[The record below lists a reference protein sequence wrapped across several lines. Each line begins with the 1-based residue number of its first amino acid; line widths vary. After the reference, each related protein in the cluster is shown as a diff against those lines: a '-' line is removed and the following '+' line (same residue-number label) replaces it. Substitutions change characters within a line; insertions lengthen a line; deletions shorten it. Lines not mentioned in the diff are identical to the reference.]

1 MAAIRIENIVA
12 ELKKLID
19 RNGPSYLT
27 DEPYKV
33 YLELLHSGAADRRTA
48 ASILH
53 LLTSGVME
61 SVDPSCDAETVSGSI
76 RRECSLNKRMAD
88 RMALILTSLYSGANR
103 KEWRGKEREG
113 LRRFLKEG
121 FTCSWKGF
129 AVWDAGNGTV
139 DCHYEASIVLV
150 PTEAIAEDKEL
161 AKLLK
166 KNPYMTKEAI
176 HDLFAKRLRKYL
188 DEDFEDY
195 CTCEDYYEPV
205 VEDYGTNLEYD
216 LPKWSKEN
224 GFEYVSFEGDGDDDG
239 YEPKFRNNWY

>member
-1 MAAIRIENIVA
+1 MAAISIENIVV
-12 ELKKLID
+12 ELKGLID

-33 YLELLHSGAADRRTA
+33 YLELLHSGAADRKTA

-53 LLTSGVME
+53 LLTSGIMA
-61 SVDPSCDAETVSGSI
+61 SIDFSYDAEEVSGTI

-88 RMALILTSLYSGANR
+88 RLALIMTSLYSSVHK
-103 KEWRGKEREG
+103 KEWREKDREG
-113 LRRFLKEG
+113 LRWFLKED

-139 DCHYEASIVLV
+139 DCHFEANIVFV
-150 PTEAIAEDKEL
+150 PTEKIAEDKEL
-161 AKLLK
+161 AKQLK
-166 KNPYMTKEAI
+166 RNPYMTKEAI
-176 HDLFAKRLRKYL
+176 HDLFAKRLRDYL
-188 DEDFEDY
+188 DHEFDYY
-195 CTCEDYYEPV
+195 CTCEDYYQPV
-205 VEDYGTNLEYD
+205 VEDFGSNLEYD